1 MKILWNDG
9 EIPISGTA
17 PSWPPWR
24 SPALVELLLGHRCW
38 HEPWGNVGEM
48 DWKTPFEICC
58 GKWIETIWNLKMW
71 KQSYLSRIFQ
81 ESQVNFVNFRQIS
94 SFWHT
99 TGLLLLTSCAVLLPG
114 CDGDGFA
121 VLLLRAGAVLMGKSY
136 GMMAIIAIH
145 YKIMIHMVE
154 KSMKIHYK
162 MIIDDF
168 FVIFSSFWH
177 GHWPFVPSLTSW
189 LKRSQVPS
197 HRLLGGQIAGF
208 RRRNMPKSFAPGLWR
223 DSGERLWDSP
233 WKMVV

>member
-1 MKILWNDG
+1 
-9 EIPISGTA
+9 
-17 PSWPPWR
+17 
-24 SPALVELLLGHRCW
+24 
-38 HEPWGNVGEM
+38 
-48 DWKTPFEICC
+48 
-58 GKWIETIWNLKMW
+58 MW

-99 TGLLLLTSCAVLLPG
+99 TGLLRLLTSCAVLLPG

-154 KSMKIHYK
+154 KFMNIHYK

-189 LKRSQVPS
+189 LKKVPGSQPSSLRRSDCRISPPE
-197 HRLLGGQIAGF
+197 HAEEF
-208 RRRNMPKSFAPGLWR
+208 RPRTL
-223 DSGERLWDSP
+223 ERFR
-233 WKMVV
+233 